1 MGEKL
6 VSVLMVNYNHE
17 DTLAE
22 TIQSVLNQTYSN
34 FQFIIVD
41 DGSTD
46 RSCAIIE
53 SFQDERIE
61 LYKREENE
69 HICVATNYGF
79 AKVKGDYLAR
89 IDSDDLWYPD
99 KLEKQLLFMEEHPEC
114 SVCFTW
120 CDLIDEYGNNINEL
134 EKSLL
139 KLYESETLEQEQWL
153 RKFYF
158 EGNCLAHPAVLM
170 KREVLENIGK
180 FTLAY
185 RQLHDFDY
193 WVRIAKQYKIYVIQE
208 RLIAVRRFIDKQQTK
223 KNASA
228 SSEKNDTRVF
238 NESMDIHAHFFEGM
252 PDKIFLKG
260 FQQDFRY
267 QESHT
272 KEELEC
278 EKAFLMCSPLMGWG
292 GLAPAGIER
301 LAELLEEEN
310 MRALLKEK
318 FYFTV
323 KDLYSLT
330 EEHLFVDLILKSRY
344 GEMEQYRYRLEEE
357 KRQIELEKQQLQQ
370 EVENCKSLISE
381 YANSTSWKITEP
393 LRKMGSIARRI
404 FKR

>member
-46 RSCAIIE
+46 RSCEIIE

-79 AKVKGDYLAR
+79 TKVKGDYLAR

-134 EKSLL
+134 EPNRL
-139 KLYESETLEQEQWL
+139 KVYESETLEQAQWM
-153 RKFYF
+153 RRFYF
-158 EGNCLAHPAVLM
+158 WGNCLAHPAVLM
-170 KREVLENIGK
+170 KREVLENIGQ

-193 WVRIAKQYKIYVIQE
+193 WIRIAKHYKIYVIQE
-208 RLIAVRRFIDKQQTK
+208 RLIVVRRFMKEEQK
-223 KNASA
+223 YKNASA
-228 SSEKNDTRVF
+228 VSEKNDTRVF
-238 NESMDIHAHFFEGM
+238 NEFMDIRAHFFEEIS
-252 PDKIFLKG
+252 DELFVEG
-260 FQQDFRY
+260 FQEDFRCKD
-267 QESHT
+267 SFT
-272 KEELEC
+272 REELEC
-278 EKAFLMCSPLMGWG
+278 EKAFLLCSPHKGWNG
-292 GLAPAGIER
+292 ISPAGLEK
-301 LAELLEEEN
+301 LAQLLEEEK
-310 MRALLKEK
+310 MRILLREK
-318 FYFTV
+318 YHFSV

-330 EEHLFVDLILKSRY
+330 EKHLFADSILERRY
-344 GEMEQYRYRLEEE
+344 EEIE
-357 KRQIELEKQQLQQ
+357 YCNHQLELEKHQLQQ
-370 EVENCKSLISE
+370 EVVNCQNLISE

-404 FKR
+404 CKR

>member
-6 VSVLMVNYNHE
+6 ISVLMVNYNHE

-22 TIQSVLNQTYSN
+22 TIQSVLDQTYSN

-46 RSCAIIE
+46 RSCEIIE

-61 LYKREENE
+61 LHKREENE
-69 HICVATNYGF
+69 HICIATNYGF
-79 AKVKGDYLAR
+79 TKVKGDYLAR

-99 KLEKQLLFMEEHPEC
+99 KLEKQLLFMEKHQEC

-134 EKSLL
+134 EKGLL

-158 EGNCLAHPAVLM
+158 EGNCLAHPSVLM

-193 WVRIAKQYKIYVIQE
+193 WVRIAKQYKIYIIQE
-208 RLIAVRRFIDKQQTK
+208 RLIAVRRFIDKQQTQ

-238 NESMDIHAHFFEGM
+238 NESMDIRARFFEGM
-252 PDKIFLKG
+252 SDEILLKG
-260 FQQDFRY
+260 FQQDFRF
-267 QESHT
+267 QKSHT

-278 EKAFLMCSPLMGWG
+278 ERAFLMCKPHIGWD

-301 LAELLEEEN
+301 LAELMEQEN
-310 MRALLKEK
+310 MRVLLKEK
-318 FYFTV
+318 FHFTV

-330 EEHLFVDLILKSRY
+330 EKHLFVDSIMKSRY
-344 GEMEQYRYRLEEE
+344 GEVEQYKNRLEEE
-357 KRQIELEKQQLQQ
+357 KQQLQR
-370 EVENCKSLISE
+370 EVENCQNLILE

-393 LRKMGSIARRI
+393 LRKMGSIVRRI
-404 FKR
+404 CKK

>member
-46 RSCAIIE
+46 RSCEIIE

-79 AKVKGDYLAR
+79 TKVKGDYLAR

-134 EKSLL
+134 EPNRL
-139 KLYESETLEQEQWL
+139 KVYESETLEQAQWM
-153 RKFYF
+153 RRFYF
-158 EGNCLAHPAVLM
+158 WGNCLAHPAVLM
-170 KREVLENIGK
+170 KREVLENIGQ

-193 WVRIAKQYKIYVIQE
+193 WIRIAKHYKIYVIQE
-208 RLIAVRRFIDKQQTK
+208 RLIAVRRFMKEEQK
-223 KNASA
+223 YKNASA
-228 SSEKNDTRVF
+228 VSEKNDTRVF
-238 NESMDIHAHFFEGM
+238 NEFMDIRAHFFEEIS
-252 PDKIFLKG
+252 DELFVEG
-260 FQQDFRY
+260 FQEDFRCKD
-267 QESHT
+267 SFT
-272 KEELEC
+272 REELEC
-278 EKAFLMCSPLMGWG
+278 EKAFLLCSPHKGWNG
-292 GLAPAGIER
+292 ISPAGLEK
-301 LAELLEEEN
+301 LAQLLEEEK
-310 MRALLKEK
+310 MRILLREK
-318 FYFTV
+318 YHFSV

-330 EEHLFVDLILKSRY
+330 EKHLFADSILERRY
-344 GEMEQYRYRLEEE
+344 EEIE
-357 KRQIELEKQQLQQ
+357 YCNHQLELEKHQLQQ
-370 EVENCKSLISE
+370 EVVNCQNLISE

-393 LRKMGSIARRI
+393 LRKMGSITRRI
-404 FKR
+404 CKK

>member
-46 RSCAIIE
+46 RSCEIIE

-79 AKVKGDYLAR
+79 TKVKGDYLAR

-134 EKSLL
+134 EPNRL
-139 KLYESETLEQEQWL
+139 KVYESETLEQAQWM
-153 RKFYF
+153 RRFYF
-158 EGNCLAHPAVLM
+158 WGNCLAHPAVLM
-170 KREVLENIGK
+170 KREVLENIGQ

-193 WVRIAKQYKIYVIQE
+193 WIRIAKHYKIYVIQE
-208 RLIAVRRFIDKQQTK
+208 RLIAVRRFMKEEQK
-223 KNASA
+223 YKNASA
-228 SSEKNDTRVF
+228 VSEKNDTRVF
-238 NESMDIHAHFFEGM
+238 NEFMDIRAHFFEEIS
-252 PDKIFLKG
+252 DELFVEG
-260 FQQDFRY
+260 FQEDFRCKD
-267 QESHT
+267 SFT
-272 KEELEC
+272 REELEC
-278 EKAFLMCSPLMGWG
+278 EKVFLLCSPHKGWNG
-292 GLAPAGIER
+292 ISPAGLEK
-301 LAELLEEEN
+301 LAQLLEEEK
-310 MRALLKEK
+310 MRILLREK
-318 FYFTV
+318 YHFSV

-330 EEHLFVDLILKSRY
+330 EKHLFADSILERRY
-344 GEMEQYRYRLEEE
+344 EEIE
-357 KRQIELEKQQLQQ
+357 YCNHQLELEKHQLQQ
-370 EVENCKSLISE
+370 EVVNCQNLISE
-381 YANSTSWKITEP
+381 YASSTSWKITEP
-393 LRKMGSIARRI
+393 LRRMGSIARRI
-404 FKR
+404 CKR

>member
-46 RSCAIIE
+46 RSCEIIE

-79 AKVKGDYLAR
+79 TKVKGDYLAR

-134 EKSLL
+134 EPNRL
-139 KLYESETLEQEQWL
+139 KVYESETLEQAQWM
-153 RKFYF
+153 RRFYF
-158 EGNCLAHPAVLM
+158 WGNCLAHPAVLM
-170 KREVLENIGK
+170 KREVLENIGQ

-193 WVRIAKQYKIYVIQE
+193 WIRIAKHYKIYVIQE
-208 RLIAVRRFIDKQQTK
+208 RLIAVRRFMKEEQK
-223 KNASA
+223 YKNASA
-228 SSEKNDTRVF
+228 VSEKNDTRVF
-238 NESMDIHAHFFEGM
+238 NEFMDIRAHFFEEIS
-252 PDKIFLKG
+252 DELFVEG
-260 FQQDFRY
+260 FQEDFRCKD
-267 QESHT
+267 SFT
-272 KEELEC
+272 REELEC
-278 EKAFLMCSPLMGWG
+278 EKAFLLCSPHKGWNG
-292 GLAPAGIER
+292 ISPAGLEK
-301 LAELLEEEN
+301 LAQLLEEEK
-310 MRALLKEK
+310 MRILLREK
-318 FYFTV
+318 YHFSV

-330 EEHLFVDLILKSRY
+330 EKHLFADSILERRY
-344 GEMEQYRYRLEEE
+344 EEIE
-357 KRQIELEKQQLQQ
+357 YCNHQLELEKHQLQQ
-370 EVENCKSLISE
+370 EVVNCQNLISE

-404 FKR
+404 CKR

>member
-46 RSCAIIE
+46 RSCEIIE

-79 AKVKGDYLAR
+79 TKVKGDYLAR

-134 EKSLL
+134 EPNRL
-139 KLYESETLEQEQWL
+139 KVYESETLEQAQWM
-153 RKFYF
+153 RRFYF
-158 EGNCLAHPAVLM
+158 WGNCLAHPAVLM
-170 KREVLENIGK
+170 KREVLENIGQ

-193 WVRIAKQYKIYVIQE
+193 WIRIAKHYKIYVIQE
-208 RLIAVRRFIDKQQTK
+208 RLIAVRRFMKEEQK
-223 KNASA
+223 YKNASA
-228 SSEKNDTRVF
+228 VSEKNDTRVF
-238 NESMDIHAHFFEGM
+238 NEFMDIRAHFFEEIS
-252 PDKIFLKG
+252 DELFVEG
-260 FQQDFRY
+260 FQEDFRCKD
-267 QESHT
+267 SFT
-272 KEELEC
+272 REELEC
-278 EKAFLMCSPLMGWG
+278 EKAFLLCSPHKGWNG
-292 GLAPAGIER
+292 ISPAGLEK
-301 LAELLEEEN
+301 LAQLLEEEK
-310 MRALLKEK
+310 MRILLREK
-318 FYFTV
+318 YHFSV

-330 EEHLFVDLILKSRY
+330 EKHLFADSILERRY
-344 GEMEQYRYRLEEE
+344 EEIE
-357 KRQIELEKQQLQQ
+357 YCNHQLELEKHQLQQ
-370 EVENCKSLISE
+370 EVVNCQNLISE
-381 YANSTSWKITEP
+381 YASSTSWKITEP
-393 LRKMGSIARRI
+393 LRRMGSIARRI
-404 FKR
+404 CKR

>member
-22 TIQSVLNQTYSN
+22 TIQSVLNQTYFN

-46 RSCAIIE
+46 RSCEIIE

-79 AKVKGDYLAR
+79 TKVKGDYLAR

-134 EKSLL
+134 EPNRL
-139 KLYESETLEQEQWL
+139 KVYESETLEQAQWM
-153 RKFYF
+153 RRFYF
-158 EGNCLAHPAVLM
+158 WGNCLAHPAVLM
-170 KREVLENIGK
+170 KREVLENIGQ

-193 WVRIAKQYKIYVIQE
+193 WIRIAKHYKIYVIQE
-208 RLIAVRRFIDKQQTK
+208 RLIAVRRFMKEEQK
-223 KNASA
+223 YKNASA
-228 SSEKNDTRVF
+228 VSEKNDTRVF
-238 NESMDIHAHFFEGM
+238 NEFMDIRAHFFEEIS
-252 PDKIFLKG
+252 DELFVEG
-260 FQQDFRY
+260 FQEDFRCKD
-267 QESHT
+267 SFT
-272 KEELEC
+272 REELEC
-278 EKAFLMCSPLMGWG
+278 EKAFLLCSPHKGWNG
-292 GLAPAGIER
+292 ISPAGLEK
-301 LAELLEEEN
+301 LAQLLEEEK
-310 MRALLKEK
+310 MRILLREK
-318 FYFTV
+318 YHFSV

-330 EEHLFVDLILKSRY
+330 EKHLFADSILERRY
-344 GEMEQYRYRLEEE
+344 EEIE
-357 KRQIELEKQQLQQ
+357 YCNHQLELEKHQLQQ
-370 EVENCKSLISE
+370 EVVNCQNLISE

-404 FKR
+404 CKK

>member
-46 RSCAIIE
+46 RSCEIIE

-79 AKVKGDYLAR
+79 TKVKGDYLAR

-134 EKSLL
+134 EPNRL
-139 KLYESETLEQEQWL
+139 KVYESETLEQAQWM
-153 RKFYF
+153 RRFYF
-158 EGNCLAHPAVLM
+158 WGNCLAHPAVLM
-170 KREVLENIGK
+170 KREVLENIGQ

-193 WVRIAKQYKIYVIQE
+193 WIRIAKHYKIYVIQE
-208 RLIAVRRFIDKQQTK
+208 RLIAVRRFMKEEQK
-223 KNASA
+223 YKNASA
-228 SSEKNDTRVF
+228 VSEKNDTRVF
-238 NESMDIHAHFFEGM
+238 NEFMDIRAHFFEEIS
-252 PDKIFLKG
+252 DELFVEG
-260 FQQDFRY
+260 FQEDFRCKD
-267 QESHT
+267 SFT
-272 KEELEC
+272 REELEC
-278 EKAFLMCSPLMGWG
+278 EKAFLLCSPHKGWNG
-292 GLAPAGIER
+292 ISPAGLEK
-301 LAELLEEEN
+301 LAQLLEEEK
-310 MRALLKEK
+310 MRILLREK
-318 FYFTV
+318 YHFSV

-330 EEHLFVDLILKSRY
+330 EKHLFADSILERRY
-344 GEMEQYRYRLEEE
+344 EEIE
-357 KRQIELEKQQLQQ
+357 YCNHQLELEKHQLQQ
-370 EVENCKSLISE
+370 EVVNCQNLISE

-393 LRKMGSIARRI
+393 LRRMGSIARRI
-404 FKR
+404 CKR

>member
-1 MGEKL
+1 MRILSLKQYM
-6 VSVLMVNYNHE
+6 SVL
-17 DTLAE
+17 D
-22 TIQSVLNQTYSN
+22 QTYSN

-46 RSCAIIE
+46 SSCEIIE

-79 AKVKGDYLAR
+79 TKVKGDYLAR

-134 EKSLL
+134 EKGLL
-139 KLYESETLEQEQWL
+139 KLYESKTLEQEQWL

-170 KREVLENIGK
+170 KREVLENIGR

-208 RLIAVRRFIDKQQTK
+208 RLIAVRRFVDKQQTQK
-223 KNASA
+223 KCKCFVRKKMTLEYIMNLWIYAL
-228 SSEKNDTRVF
+228 
-238 NESMDIHAHFFEGM
+238 
-252 PDKIFLKG
+252 IFLKG
-260 FQQDFRY
+260 CRM
-267 QESHT
+267 
-272 KEELEC
+272 K
-278 EKAFLMCSPLMGWG
+278 FL
-292 GLAPAGIER
+292 
-301 LAELLEEEN
+301 
-310 MRALLKEK
+310 
-318 FYFTV
+318 
-323 KDLYSLT
+323 
-330 EEHLFVDLILKSRY
+330 
-344 GEMEQYRYRLEEE
+344 
-357 KRQIELEKQQLQQ
+357 
-370 EVENCKSLISE
+370 
-381 YANSTSWKITEP
+381 
-393 LRKMGSIARRI
+393 
-404 FKR
+404 

>member
-134 EKSLL
+134 EPNRL
-139 KLYESETLEQEQWL
+139 KVYESETLEQAQWM
-153 RKFYF
+153 RRFYF
-158 EGNCLAHPAVLM
+158 WGNCLAHPAVLM
-170 KREVLENIGK
+170 KREVLENIGQ

-193 WVRIAKQYKIYVIQE
+193 WIRIAKHYKIYVIQE
-208 RLIAVRRFIDKQQTK
+208 RLIAVRRFMKEEQK
-223 KNASA
+223 YKNASA
-228 SSEKNDTRVF
+228 VSEKNDTRVF
-238 NESMDIHAHFFEGM
+238 NEFVDIRAHFFEEIS
-252 PDKIFLKG
+252 DELFVEG
-260 FQQDFRY
+260 FQEDFRCKD
-267 QESHT
+267 SFT
-272 KEELEC
+272 SEELEC
-278 EKAFLMCSPLMGWG
+278 EKAFLLCSPHKGWNG
-292 GLAPAGIER
+292 ISPAGLEK
-301 LAELLEEEN
+301 LAQLLEEEK
-310 MRALLKEK
+310 MRILLREK
-318 FYFTV
+318 YHFSV

-330 EEHLFVDLILKSRY
+330 EKHLFADSILERRY
-344 GEMEQYRYRLEEE
+344 EEIE
-357 KRQIELEKQQLQQ
+357 YCNHQLELEKHQLQQ
-370 EVENCKSLISE
+370 EVVNCQNLISE

-404 FKR
+404 CKR